1 MIMLKS
7 DLRKVIREI
16 IERELNN
23 QMFPIRRNEFD
34 EEDETDFVESGNVD
48 ELVVGSDKTVYY
60 NQNMVKKWINFGL
73 ENGWIDKDSKQITDW
88 VKILGSKNIQLEMS
102 KVKMKYNKKDNYED
116 YNKVSGTLI
125 NRKQLNHII
134 NKDYLK

>member
-34 EEDETDFVESGNVD
+34 EEDETDFVENEKVD

-88 VKILGSKNIQLEMS
+88 VKILGSKNIQLEME
-102 KVKMKYNKKDNYED
+102 KTYMKHNKEDDYED
-116 YNKVSGTLI
+116 YNDVSGTLI
-125 NRKQLNHII
+125 NKKELRQLIDNE
-134 NKDYLK
+134 YLK

>member
-1 MIMLKS
+1 MNMKKS

-16 IERELNN
+16 IERELSSE
-23 QMFPIRRNEFD
+23 MFPIRNTEFD
-34 EEDETDFVESGNVD
+34 ETDETDFVEQKVD

-60 NQNMVKKWINFGL
+60 NKNMVKNWINFGL
-73 ENGWIDKDSKQITDW
+73 ENNWIDRDSKQITDW

-102 KVKMKYNKKDNYED
+102 KLKMKYNKKDNYED

-125 NRKQLNHII
+125 NRKQLNQII
-134 NKDYLK
+134 NNDYLK

>member
-34 EEDETDFVESGNVD
+34 EEDETDFVENEKVD
-48 ELVVGSDKTVYY
+48 ELVVGSDKTLLY
-60 NQNMVKKWINFGL
+60 NKEMIKNWINFGL
-73 ENGWIDKDSKQITDW
+73 ENEWIERDSKQITDW
-88 VKILGSKNIQLEMS
+88 VKILGSKNIQLEME
-102 KVKMKYNKKDNYED
+102 KTYMKHNKEDDYED
-116 YNKVSGTLI
+116 YNDVSGTLI
-125 NRKQLNHII
+125 NKKELRQLIDNE
-134 NKDYLK
+134 YLK

>member
-1 MIMLKS
+1 MKKYQ
-7 DLRKVIREI
+7 LRRIIREV

-23 QMFPIRRNEFD
+23 SMFPIRDTQFDRND
-34 EEDETDFVESGNVD
+34 EDDEVID

-73 ENGWIDKDSKQITDW
+73 QNGWIDKDSKQITDW

>member
-1 MIMLKS
+1 MKMKKYQ
-7 DLRKVIREI
+7 LRRIIREV

-23 QMFPIRRNEFD
+23 SMFPIRDTQFDRND
-34 EEDETDFVESGNVD
+34 EEDDEVN

>member
-1 MIMLKS
+1 MNMKKS

-34 EEDETDFVESGNVD
+34 EEDETDFVENEKVD

-60 NQNMVKKWINFGL
+60 NKNMVKNWINFGL
-73 ENGWIDKDSKQITDW
+73 QNNWIDRDSKQITDW
-88 VKILGSKNIQLEMS
+88 VKILGSKNIQLEMN
-102 KVKMKYNKKDNYED
+102 KVHMKHNKKDEYEH
-116 YNKVSGTLI
+116 YNKVSGTLM
-125 NRKQLNHII
+125 NTKQLSDII
-134 NKDYLK
+134 DNDYLR